1 MYRNGEHNNNNNNN
15 NNNNEYDE
23 NDNGISEAVRKA
35 REEAESSS
43 SVVENERATILFMLN
58 IEQYTCVLR
67 DEIILRFVNERVHL

>member
-1 MYRNGEHNNNNNNN
+1 MYNNNNQFDDDDDDDNDNDN
-15 NNNNEYDE
+15 D

-43 SVVENERATILFMLN
+43 SVVDNERATMLFMLN

-67 DEIILRFVNERVHL
+67 DEIILRFVNERVRL